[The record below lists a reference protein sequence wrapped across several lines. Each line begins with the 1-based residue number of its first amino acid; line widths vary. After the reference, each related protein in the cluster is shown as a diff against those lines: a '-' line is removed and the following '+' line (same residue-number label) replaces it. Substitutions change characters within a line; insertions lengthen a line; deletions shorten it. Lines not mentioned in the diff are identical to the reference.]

1 MIWQRRLRLA
11 IAVSAVALA
20 VVVAFAFQRRA
31 DSPNDRV
38 VRSDPDAVIEIEDFR
53 KTRHNR
59 DKEEVT
65 IAAGTMRLYG
75 NGTSN
80 GTNLT
85 VTTVRGGGRT
95 FVLKADRAEV
105 GKDES
110 SFVLEGNVRLENNDG
125 LTAQTDRASYL
136 EAEGVIRAAG
146 PVTFSRG
153 RMSGS
158 GIGFTYDKNADR
170 LRILKDLSI
179 QAGGGANGE
188 GEQAPMTVTSSF
200 PMELDRVSHIARFD
214 GAFKATRG
222 AEVID
227 AANGVAHLTA
237 EEDRLRLL
245 ELRGGSQITA
255 APGAAGS
262 LQKMTGHD
270 MDLTYGADG
279 ETIEQARIVGA
290 AVMAFTGEPGQAGRQ
305 ISADTIDVPLG
316 AGGTQPTA
324 LTARGKVALN
334 LPGDKANAARTI
346 TADSLDG
353 KGDEAHGLTS
363 AVFTGG
369 VVFREHGGI
378 QGGTPGDNVER
389 LARSEAL
396 QVAMKGGLSA
406 IDEATFLRPVE
417 FVDGKMTARAAR
429 GRYRLAAGVLDLSGS
444 EPGTTRPNVSDEQLS
459 IDANTMEI
467 ELAGPKVHAKGAVRS
482 VVRPS
487 ASDSDNKTPSMFKK
501 DQPVNVTADD
511 LQYDGGIEQATYSGN
526 AQLWQSQTTI
536 KGQTI
541 TLDNKSGDLRA
552 SGEPV
557 ATTSVLT
564 QTTKDGKK
572 DRSIA
577 NAKSREL
584 HYQEADRRATYTGEA
599 YVNGPQGDLR
609 ADRIELFLKPSG
621 DELERAEAYD
631 NVSLT
636 EQRRKTTGDRLTY
649 TSADERY
656 IVTGRPMKII
666 DECDGVTEG
675 RRLTYLKG
683 ADRII
688 VDGSEQMRTRT
699 KGGAKCP

>member
-11 IAVSAVALA
+11 IAVGAVALA
-20 VVVAFAFQRRA
+20 IVVAFAFQRRA

-38 VRSDPDAVIEIEDFR
+38 VRSDPDAVIEIDNFS

-59 DKEEVT
+59 DKEEVR

-110 SFVLEGNVRLENNDG
+110 SFVLEGNVRLENSDG
-125 LTAQTDRASYL
+125 LAAQTDRASYL

-158 GIGFTYDKNADR
+158 GIGFAYDKNADR

-179 QAGGGANGE
+179 QTAGGTNGE
-188 GEQAPMTVTSSF
+188 GAQAPMTVTSSF
-200 PMELDRVSHIARFD
+200 PMELDRVAHIARFE

-222 AEVID
+222 AEVIE
-227 AANGVAHLTA
+227 AANGAAHLTA
-237 EEDRLRLL
+237 EEERLRLL

-255 APGAAGS
+255 APGGAGS

-270 MDLTYGADG
+270 IDLTYGADG
-279 ETIEQARIVGA
+279 ETIQQARIVGS
-290 AVMAFTGEPGQAGRQ
+290 AVMTFAGEAGQAGRQ
-305 ISADTIDVPLG
+305 ISAETMDVPLG
-316 AGGTQPTA
+316 ARGTQPTA

-334 LPGDKANAARTI
+334 LPADKSSAARTI

-353 KGDEAHGLTS
+353 KGDEANGLTS

-369 VVFREHGGI
+369 VVLREHGGPSAGAE
-378 QGGTPGDNVER
+378 GGSVER
-389 LARSEAL
+389 SARSEAV
-396 QVAMKGGLSA
+396 QVAMKGST

-444 EPGTTRPNVSDEQLS
+444 EPGSSRPNVSDDQLS
-459 IDANTMEI
+459 IDANTLEI
-467 ELAGPKVHAKGAVRS
+467 VLAGPTVHAKGAVRS
-482 VVRPS
+482 AVRPS
-487 ASDSDNKTPSMFKK
+487 APDSDSKTPSMFKK

-511 LQYDGGIEQATYSGN
+511 LQYDGSLEQATYSGN

-536 KGQTI
+536 KGQVI
-541 TLDNKSGDLRA
+541 TLDNRSGDLRA

-557 ATTSVLT
+557 ATTSLLM

-572 DRSIA
+572 ERSIA

-584 HYQEADRRATYTGEA
+584 QYQEADRRATYVGEA

-609 ADRIELFLKPSG
+609 ADRIELFLKPNG
-621 DELERAEAYD
+621 DELERAEGYD

-636 EQRRKTTGDRLTY
+636 EPRRKTTGDRLTY

-666 DECDGVTEG
+666 DDCDGVTEG

-688 VDGSEQMRTRT
+688 IDGSEQMRTRT

>member
-11 IAVSAVALA
+11 IVVGAVALA
-20 VVVAFAFQRRA
+20 IVVAFAFQRRSDGPGA
-31 DSPNDRV
+31 RV
-38 VRSDPDAVIEIEDFR
+38 VKTDPKAIIEVVNFD
-53 KTRHNR
+53 KTRINR
-59 DKEEVT
+59 DKEEVR
-65 IAAGTMRLYG
+65 IQAQVMRLYG
-75 NGTSN
+75 DGSSN
-80 GTNLT
+80 GTNLK
-85 VTTVRGGGRT
+85 VTTVRSGGRT
-95 FVLKADRAEV
+95 FVLTADRAEV

-110 SFVLEGNVRLENNDG
+110 SFVLEGNVQLENSDG
-125 LTAQTDRASYL
+125 LKAQTDRASYL

-158 GIGFTYDKNADR
+158 GIGFTYDKKADR
-170 LRILKDLSI
+170 LRILKDLNI
-179 QAGGGANGE
+179 QTATGTNGE
-188 GEQAPMTVTSSF
+188 GAQAPMTITSGF
-200 PMELDRVSHIARFD
+200 PMELDRVAHIARFE
-214 GAFKATRG
+214 GVFKATRG
-222 AEVID
+222 GEVID
-227 AANGVAHLTA
+227 AANGAAHLTA
-237 EEDRLRLL
+237 EEEGLRLL
-245 ELRGGSQITA
+245 ELRGGSQITG
-255 APGAAGS
+255 APGGAGS
-262 LQKMTGHD
+262 LQKMTGRD
-270 MDLTYGADG
+270 IDLTYGADG
-279 ETIEQARIVGA
+279 ETIDHARIVGS
-290 AVMAFTGEPGQAGRQ
+290 AVMDFAGEAGQAGRQ

-316 AGGTQPTA
+316 ARGTQPTA

-334 LPGDKANAARTI
+334 LPADKASAARTI

-353 KGDEAHGLTS
+353 KGDETNGLTS

-369 VVFREHGGI
+369 VVLREHGTDI
-378 QGGTPGDNVER
+378 ER
-389 LARSEAL
+389 SARSEAV
-396 QVAMKGGLSA
+396 QVAMKRGLSA
-406 IDEATFLRPVE
+406 IDEATFLRPVQ
-417 FVDGKMTARAAR
+417 FVDGGMTARAAR
-429 GRYRLAAGVLDLSGS
+429 GQYRLAAGILDLSGS
-444 EPGTTRPNVSDEQLS
+444 EPGIVRPNVSDDQLS
-459 IDANTMEI
+459 IDANTIEI
-467 ELAGPKVHAKGAVRS
+467 VLAGPKVHAKGAVRS
-482 VVRPS
+482 AVRPS

-511 LQYDGGIEQATYSGN
+511 LQYDGGLEQATYSGN

-536 KGQTI
+536 KGQMI

-572 DRSIA
+572 ERSNA

-584 HYQEADRRATYTGEA
+584 QYRESDRRATYIGEA

-636 EQRRKTTGDRLTY
+636 EQKRKTTGDRLTY